1 MRAPRLRV
9 NSGPR
14 RSALYN
20 SRDEVVNR
28 CKKSIGVGGVSSAGA
43 RKRRATTQRLRLRI
57 VANGLQ
63 PSKFIKRID
72 IVDRLADFAARETMP
87 GESEI
92 DAINSIRGR
101 IQRAGHDPRDVIDD
115 AAARRVAAL
124 LQIADDPRPWRPH

>member
-1 MRAPRLRV
+1 MRAPRRRV
-9 NSGPR
+9 KSGPR

-20 SRDEVVNR
+20 CAMMVVNL
-28 CKKSIGVGGVSSAGA
+28 CKKALGGVSSAEA
-43 RKRRATTQRLRLRI
+43 RKRHATTQRLRRRI

-115 AAARRVAAL
+115 AAARSVCDVAAS
-124 LQIADDPRPWRPH
+124 RR